1 MGGNSKRGTCCGRE
15 SRRSSQAGEIGAPP
29 WPPRLCARRA
39 GGGWPVGGA
48 DAVECRGR
56 QRKWR
61 EDVTKNGR
69 EPRPRLRLRPTTD
82 GVVTRRG
89 VCRACNRCSGA
100 AAAILRTQQAAAGAQ
115 REVNS
120 DTSLTP
126 LGSSEA
132 QKPSCFS
139 SSGLRYSATLS
150 VSIAISMV
158 AMPGGV
164 PAVPSTMCLQQRSLR
179 VM

>member
-1 MGGNSKRGTCCGRE
+1 M
-15 SRRSSQAGEIGAPP
+15 
-29 WPPRLCARRA
+29 
-39 GGGWPVGGA
+39 
-48 DAVECRGR
+48 
-56 QRKWR
+56 
-61 EDVTKNGR
+61 
-69 EPRPRLRLRPTTD
+69 
-82 GVVTRRG
+82 
-89 VCRACNRCSGA
+89 
-100 AAAILRTQQAAAGAQ
+100 QQAAAGAQ

-139 SSGLRYSATLS
+139 SSGLRYSATCVPSSFSECAERREGGRWVRSVDRTKMSRRFRDEVATWRNGSGHSRGVGVRSVQRGELGLGGVLLHPSAVTARVRVRGHPSLRSGMHPPQSIRFFVQRALS